1 MFSKLL
7 NKEYINRVSCSSSVV
22 VDKICV
28 RVSSFGFVT
37 KCKKYKLNILLKQE
51 MLTSIQFNSKVYL
64 LQNGYD
70 DK

>member
-37 KCKKYKLNILLKQE
+37 KCKKYKIK
-51 MLTSIQFNSKVYL
+51 SIIKTRDVNEYTI
-64 LQNGYD
+64 
-70 DK
+70 